1 MYATDEELDKLTR
14 CYEIQR
20 WDEGLCLSQ
29 SLLKQFPH
37 DGRVWELS
45 GMLFRELT
53 SFKLAQNAL
62 ETATT
67 LIPLSDRAQLALAD
81 CYLHFGQRQL
91 AGEMFQFLYE
101 KEGIAPQLH
110 SELKDRLQKL
120 TDSEHQGEDWDQ
132 AELQRPK
139 LTAEHHYNLA
149 HSMGYL
155 GYPPECVEQEILR
168 AIELAPDCLEYRIG
182 LAGFL
187 SQVHRAEEGYQYV
200 AGLSLQEISRLE
212 CECCLERLV
221 KVFHAG
227 GDHRRLLACMDR
239 VEEVKRAQRNRKC
252 INNDEE

>member
-1 MYATDEELDKLTR
+1 MYATDEDLDQLTR

-29 SLLKQFPH
+29 ALLKQFPH

-53 SFKLAQNAL
+53 SFRLAQNAL

-81 CYLHFGQRQL
+81 CYLHFGQREL
-91 AGEMFQFLYE
+91 AEEMFRFLDE
-101 KEGIAPQLH
+101 KEEISSRLR
-110 SELKDRLQKL
+110 SELKDRFQKL
-120 TDSEHQGEDWDQ
+120 ADF
-132 AELQRPK
+132 ELQDEREVPSEDRGPQ

-155 GYPPECVEQEILR
+155 GYPPNCVEQEILR
-168 AIELAPDCLEYRIG
+168 AIELAPECLEYRIG

-187 SQVHRAEEGYQYV
+187 SQLHRAEEGYQYV
-200 AGLSLQEISRLE
+200 AGLSLREISRLE

-239 VEEVKRAQRNRKC
+239 VEEVKRAQRKRKC

>member
-1 MYATDEELDKLTR
+1 MYAAEKDLDKLTQS
-14 CYEIQR
+14 YEKKR
-20 WDEGLCLSQ
+20 WDEGVCLTQ

-45 GMLFRELT
+45 GLIFRELT
-53 SFKLAQNAL
+53 SYKLAQGAL
-62 ETATT
+62 ETANT
-67 LIPLSDRAQLALAD
+67 LIPLSDQAQLALAD
-81 CYLHFGQRQL
+81 CYLHVGQREL
-91 AGEMFQFLYE
+91 AGEMLQFLSE
-101 KEGIAPQLH
+101 NAGISSTLQ
-110 SELKDRLQKL
+110 SEVEERLQKL
-120 TDSEHQGEDWDQ
+120 SAAVDPKDDGDQ
-132 AELQRPK
+132 SAYHGPK

-149 HSMGYL
+149 HSMGHL

-200 AGLSLQEISRLE
+200 AKLSLFEISQLQ

-227 GDHRRLLACMDR
+227 GDHCRLLACMDR
-239 VEEVKRAQRNRKC
+239 VEEVKREQRKGSV
-252 INNDEE
+252 